1 MLTTKQTAIALLL
14 AIPFYF
20 ASAPFVLANA
30 DSLVVANDG
39 EVILVIEKD
48 VLAASTTTAPANPSK
63 QSSQSAP
70 QPPSK
75 PSSSPPAKPAPVVV
89 RSVSIAPANK
99 PSTVT
104 IQPTKTQNKVTVT
117 VTEKPVTKSTITPTN
132 TSVAPQ
138 NALKAIITQ
147 TAIPSSTTPPVPS
160 PAPNVVSTQTVD
172 RVILQGA
179 NNSTVVSI
187 TPSSQNQLLIQ
198 QDTVKAST
206 TLPISIDSTTHA
218 LSAPTTQGEVK
229 LILPKVVLD
238 SVAREGLIN
247 NSLIINSLNVPIQ
260 LSLSQDKTGDVVYSV
275 KQGGKLFGLIPV
287 SPQSITVSNN
297 TGKISAPLFSRF
309 LTPFL
314 R

>member
-1 MLTTKQTAIALLL
+1 MLTAKQTAIALLL
-14 AIPFYF
+14 AISFYF

-48 VLAASTTTAPANPSK
+48 VLAATTTAPAKSPN
-63 QSSQSAP
+63 
-70 QPPSK
+70 K
-75 PSSSPPAKPAPVVV
+75 PSSPPSAKPAPVVV

-104 IQPTKTQNKVTVT
+104 VQPTKTENKVTVT
-117 VTEKPVTKSTITPTN
+117 VTEKPVTKSTTAPTTGN
-132 TSVAPQ
+132 VTSQSTLNAP
-138 NALKAIITQ
+138 LV
-147 TAIPSSTTPPVPS
+147 SS
-160 PAPNVVSTQTVD
+160 PAPNVISTQTVD

-247 NSLIINSLNVPIQ
+247 NSLIINSLNIPIQ

>member
-1 MLTTKQTAIALLL
+1 MLTAKQATIALLL
-14 AIPFYF
+14 TIPFYF

-30 DSLVVANDG
+30 DSLVIADDG
-39 EVILVIEKD
+39 EVVLLIEKD
-48 VLAASTTTAPANPSK
+48 VLAATTTAPAKP
-63 QSSQSAP
+63 QS
-70 QPPSK
+70 PSK
-75 PSSSPPAKPAPVVV
+75 PSSPQPAPVVV

-104 IQPTKTQNKVTVT
+104 VQSTKTENNKVTVT
-117 VTEKPVTKSTITPTN
+117 VSEKPATKPITTPINNPSTGNVNPQPT
-132 TSVAPQ
+132 
-138 NALKAIITQ
+138 LKTAVTQ
-147 TAIPSSTTPPVPS
+147 TVTPSTPS
-160 PAPNVVSTQTVD
+160 PAPNVISTQTVD

-198 QDTVKAST
+198 QDTAKAST

-218 LSAPTTQGEVK
+218 LSTPTSQGEVK

-247 NSLIINSLNVPIQ
+247 NSLIPNSSNISSQ
-260 LSLSQDKTGDVVYSV
+260 LSLSQDKTGDVIYSL
-275 KQGGKLFGLIPV
+275 KQGGKLFGLIPI
-287 SPQSITVSNN
+287 SPEAITVSNN

-309 LTPFL
+309 LAPFL